1 MKLWKRTVA
10 LMLITLLCSLIPV
23 GVLSLCV
30 TGKRSLNNAAET
42 YGRQL
47 ANGKNL
53 LEQFWDNSKYEQMS
67 ETGKKSYLEFQF
79 LRCCG
84 EKMLLINSESKEAVV
99 NRTDYE
105 IVSMDNLGLNNKTD
119 SYEYKIQK
127 LNHKYLLLQH
137 ALLTNPEG
145 YEILSVRDVT
155 SMFTELRQTAAWFL
169 GIYLAVF
176 CIAGLF
182 IYLMMK
188 RTVQQMEK
196 LQEVAGKQEMLMGA
210 LAHEMKTPLTSIIGY
225 SDTLRHIKLNDEQ
238 KDRALEH
245 ISREGKR
252 LEKLS
257 GKMLQMLG
265 LHQNDSIKMESHSI
279 GELLEHVVQLETEQA
294 AQRQIQLQT
303 EYEDFSMKMDD
314 ELMESLFVNLID
326 NALRAT
332 EAGGRITV
340 KAYKESGRKILE
352 VADNGRGI
360 PQEEL
365 GKITEAFYM
374 VDKSRSRQEGGAGLG
389 LALCVK
395 IAEVHGGRLDIT
407 SQLGTGT
414 KVRVIFDKK
423 R

>member
-1 MKLWKRTVA
+1 
-10 LMLITLLCSLIPV
+10 
-23 GVLSLCV
+23 
-30 TGKRSLNNAAET
+30 
-42 YGRQL
+42 
-47 ANGKNL
+47 
-53 LEQFWDNSKYEQMS
+53 
-67 ETGKKSYLEFQF
+67 
-79 LRCCG
+79 
-84 EKMLLINSESKEAVV
+84 MLLINSESKEAVV

-155 SMFTELRQTAAWFL
+155 SMFTELRQTAVWFL

-225 SDTLRHIKLNDEQ
+225 SDTLRHVKLNDEQ
-238 KDRALEH
+238 KTALWN
-245 ISREGKR
+245 ISAAREKD
-252 LEKLS
+252 LKNFPA
-257 GKMLQMLG
+257 KMLQMLG
-265 LHQNDSIKMESHSI
+265 LHQNDSIKMESHAI
-279 GELLEHVVQLETEQA
+279 GELLKQVAQLEAEQA
-294 AQRQIQLQT
+294 AQKQIQLQT
-303 EYEDFSMKMDD
+303 EYEDFSLKMDE
-314 ELMESLFVNLID
+314 ELMESLIVNLTD
-326 NALRAT
+326 NALHAT
-332 EAGGRITV
+332 EPGGYIIL
-340 KAYKESGRKILE
+340 KAYKESGKKFWKSQITVGESHRKKWE
-352 VADNGRGI
+352 NHRS
-360 PQEEL
+360 
-365 GKITEAFYM
+365 FYM

-395 IAEVHGGRLDIT
+395 IAEVHGARLDIV
-407 SQLGTGT
+407 SQIGAGT

-423 R
+423 DKELT

>member
-1 MKLWKRTVA
+1 M
-10 LMLITLLCSLIPV
+10 
-23 GVLSLCV
+23 
-30 TGKRSLNNAAET
+30 TGMA
-42 YGRQL
+42 
-47 ANGKNL
+47 
-53 LEQFWDNSKYEQMS
+53 FWM
-67 ETGKKSYLEFQF
+67 
-79 LRCCG
+79 RC
-84 EKMLLINSESKEAVV
+84 
-99 NRTDYE
+99 
-105 IVSMDNLGLNNKTD
+105 
-119 SYEYKIQK
+119 
-127 LNHKYLLLQH
+127 
-137 ALLTNPEG
+137 
-145 YEILSVRDVT
+145 
-155 SMFTELRQTAAWFL
+155 
-169 GIYLAVF
+169 
-176 CIAGLF
+176 
-182 IYLMMK
+182 
-188 RTVQQMEK
+188 
-196 LQEVAGKQEMLMGA
+196 
-210 LAHEMKTPLTSIIGY
+210 IGW
-225 SDTLRHIKLNDEQ
+225 DIW
-238 KDRALEH
+238 
-245 ISREGKR
+245 G
-252 LEKLS
+252 
-257 GKMLQMLG
+257 
-265 LHQNDSIKMESHSI
+265 QNDSIKMESHSI
-279 GELLEHVVQLETEQA
+279 GELLEHVVQLEAEQA

-314 ELMESLFVNLID
+314 ELMESLLVNLID

>member
-1 MKLWKRTVA
+1 MKLWKWTVA
-10 LMLITLLCSLIPV
+10 LMLITLLCSLIPI
-23 GVLSLCV
+23 GVLSLYV

-196 LQEVAGKQEMLMGA
+196 LQEIAGKQEMLMGA

-225 SDTLRHIKLNDEQ
+225 SDTLRHVKLNDEQ
-238 KDRALEH
+238 KTVPWN
-245 ISREGKR
+245 ISAVREKD
-252 LEKLS
+252 LKNFPEKCS
-257 GKMLQMLG
+257 RCWG
-265 LHQNDSIKMESHSI
+265 SIRM
-279 GELLEHVVQLETEQA
+279 
-294 AQRQIQLQT
+294 IQ
-303 EYEDFSMKMDD
+303 
-314 ELMESLFVNLID
+314 
-326 NALRAT
+326 
-332 EAGGRITV
+332 
-340 KAYKESGRKILE
+340 
-352 VADNGRGI
+352 
-360 PQEEL
+360 
-365 GKITEAFYM
+365 
-374 VDKSRSRQEGGAGLG
+374 
-389 LALCVK
+389 
-395 IAEVHGGRLDIT
+395 
-407 SQLGTGT
+407 
-414 KVRVIFDKK
+414 
-423 R
+423 

>member
-23 GVLSLCV
+23 GVLSLYV

-210 LAHEMKTPLTSIIGY
+210 LAHEI
-225 SDTLRHIKLNDEQ
+225 
-238 KDRALEH
+238 
-245 ISREGKR
+245 
-252 LEKLS
+252 
-257 GKMLQMLG
+257 
-265 LHQNDSIKMESHSI
+265 HQNDSIKMESHSI
-279 GELLEHVVQLETEQA
+279 GELLEHVVQLEAEQA

-314 ELMESLFVNLID
+314 ELMESLLVNLID